1 MYRITWELIHEDS
14 TAVLYTVVFET
25 HNRCVSL
32 YSSTDYD
39 KCADYINAKTSLD
52 YIQDDKLGR

>member
-1 MYRITWELIHEDS
+1 MYRITYKQINENS

-25 HNRCVSL
+25 HNRCADL

-39 KCADYINAKTSLD
+39 LCVDYINAKTSLD
-52 YIQDDKLGR
+52 YIQDDKIGR